1 MSHALEL
8 AKHLRVSQNHRGAMI
23 TRVVDCGGE
32 AHLLTLE
39 AAFWRALGEL
49 PRHSLVQIVTD
60 AARVARRENASVED
74 ALRVILIRHFRTKSG
89 AEEGPA
95 SRSATPPRP
104 RPRGPRRSVALLG
117 RA

>member
-23 TRVVDCGGE
+23 TRVVECGAE

-60 AARVARRENASVED
+60 AARVARMRRWRMHY
-74 ALRVILIRHFRTKSG
+74 ALS
-89 AEEGPA
+89 
-95 SRSATPPRP
+95 
-104 RPRGPRRSVALLG
+104 
-117 RA
+117 